1 MMNRTILSMFLIA
14 AALATVAVA
23 ARQPAADDERR
34 DAITLMR
41 AINTAE
47 AATAGRSADH
57 KYAPL
62 LELLDHS
69 AMARVRPEIVVSGS
83 AVTYK
88 GAQIR
93 LALSA
98 DGTQYI
104 VTSVSASGV
113 AAFTN
118 ERGVI
123 YTGEALK

>member
-1 MMNRTILSMFLIA
+1 MNRTMLSMFLIA

-23 ARQPAADDERR
+23 ARQPSADDERR

-47 AATAGRSADH
+47 AATAARSADH
-57 KYAPL
+57 KYAAL
-62 LELLDHS
+62 AALIDHS
-69 AMARVRPEIVVSGS
+69 AMGRVRPEIAVSGS
-83 AVTYK
+83 GFTYK

-93 LALSA
+93 LALSTDA
-98 DGTQYI
+98 TEYI
-104 VTSVSASGV
+104 VTSISPSGV

-123 YTGEALK
+123 YTGESLK

>member
-1 MMNRTILSMFLIA
+1 MNRL
-14 AALATVAVA
+14 LATIFAIAFVFVGVVVAS
-23 ARQPAADDERR
+23 RFQPSAEDERR

-57 KYAPL
+57 KYAAL
-62 LELLDHS
+62 AELIDHS
-69 AMARVRPEIVVSGS
+69 AMARVRPDMAMSGS

-98 DGTQYI
+98 DATQYI
-104 VTSVSASGV
+104 VTSVSASGI

-118 ERGVI
+118 ERGII
-123 YTGEALK
+123 YTGKALE

>member
-1 MMNRTILSMFLIA
+1 MKRILLVMLLVAGTFAGARA
-14 AALATVAVA
+14 AT
-23 ARQPAADDERR
+23 QPHTDDERR

-62 LELLDHS
+62 IELLGHS
-69 AMARVRPEIVVSGS
+69 AMGRVRPEIVVSGS

-104 VTSVSASGV
+104 VTSVSPD
-113 AAFTN
+113 
-118 ERGVI
+118 
-123 YTGEALK
+123 GETLVTMYCVPSAESANRI

>member
-1 MMNRTILSMFLIA
+1 MKRTLLTMWV
-14 AALATVAVA
+14 LACVLGSTAVA
-23 ARQPAADDERR
+23 ARFQPSPDDERR

-62 LELLDHS
+62 LELIDHS
-69 AMARVRPEIVVSGS
+69 AMGRVRPDISVSGS

-98 DGTQYI
+98 DATQYI
-104 VTSVSASGV
+104 VTSVSPSGV

-118 ERGVI
+118 ERGII
-123 YTGEALK
+123 YTGKALE

>member
-1 MMNRTILSMFLIA
+1 MNRMILSMLLLVA
-14 AALATVAVA
+14 TLATVAVA
-23 ARQPAADDERR
+23 ARQPSAEDERR

-47 AATAGRSADH
+47 AATAARSTDH
-57 KYAPL
+57 KYAAL
-62 LELLDHS
+62 ATLIDHS
-69 AMARVRPEIVVSGS
+69 AMARVRPEIAVSGS
-83 AVTYK
+83 GFTYK

-98 DGTQYI
+98 DATQYI
-104 VTSVSASGV
+104 ATSVSPSGV

-123 YTGEALK
+123 YTGESLK